1 MEKKNMVFLSVIAVA
16 TLLTAV
22 VGTTFSF
29 FTATAD
35 PDEENAPT
43 NSTVTTATL
52 GVTYAQ
58 QGEVNLQNIVPG
70 ELTGNEF
77 IFSVTNSSQVSTAYT
92 LVWDVETVDFAG
104 QPSAKDLKYEILK
117 CNDDQI
123 CKDTTSLQAAT
134 ALPTETG
141 EVEIPSA
148 QAETVDALDTNYY
161 KVIISFEDTGVAQ
174 NDMQGKNFAG
184 LIKVG
189 AAAQDVSSLSK

>member
-29 FTATAD
+29 FTATAT

-43 NSTVTTATL
+43 NSTVTTASL

-58 QGEVNLQNIVPG
+58 EGEVNLQNIVPG
-70 ELTGNEF
+70 TLSSNEF

-92 LVWDVETVDFAG
+92 LVWNVTKADFAG
-104 QPSAKDLKYEILK
+104 QPSAKDLKYEVLK
-117 CNDDQI
+117 CTDGAT
-123 CKDTTSLQAAT
+123 CASTTSLQAAT
-134 ALPTETG
+134 PLPTTTG
-141 EVEIPSA
+141 ETAIPSA
-148 QAETVDALDTNYY
+148 QAETVGSLATNYY
-161 KVIISFEDTGVAQ
+161 KVKITFEDTGVEQ

-189 AAAQDVSSLSK
+189 AAAQDVSSLS